1 MEKQFIY
8 ISATILLILGLV
20 DFGRSYILRNNTDYT
35 SGKIISIWQPNPK
48 SVKKG
53 NSKWAQFEYSING
66 KTYVSKN
73 KIQVPMS
80 MEMGDIKKIK
90 YSKKDH
96 EKIYSFSL
104 KRAIML
110 CIVSAMLFI
119 VGKFD
124 LL

>member
-8 ISATILLILGLV
+8 ISATILLVLGLV
-20 DFGRSYILRNNTDYT
+20 DLGRSYILRNNTDYT
-35 SGKIISIWQPNPK
+35 VGKVISIWQPNPE

-66 KTYVSKN
+66 KNYVSKN

-90 YSKKDH
+90 YSKRDP

-104 KRAIML
+104 KRAFVL
-110 CIVSAMLFI
+110 CAVSVVLFI
-119 VGKFD
+119 VGKFN

>member
-53 NSKWAQFEYSING
+53 NSKWAKFKYSVNG
-66 KTYVSKN
+66 KIYVSKN
-73 KIQVPMS
+73 KIQVPMN
-80 MEMGDIKKIK
+80 MQIGDRMKIK

>member
-8 ISATILLILGLV
+8 ISATILLVFGLA
-20 DFGRSYILRNNTDYT
+20 DLGRSYILKNNTDYT
-35 SGKIISIWQPNPK
+35 VGKVISIWQPNPE

-66 KTYVSKN
+66 KIYVSKN
-73 KIQVPMS
+73 KIQVPMN

-90 YSKKDH
+90 YSKRDP

-104 KRAIML
+104 TRAFVL
-110 CIVSAMLFI
+110 CAVSVVLFI
-119 VGKFD
+119 VGKFN